1 MNKIEQAIDFL
12 KNNSTLNSLGLLLEE
27 EYINCGKPEE
37 ANGPS
42 IEVKI
47 GMNMVDYP
55 DEINDYTIEAMSNI
69 TYLKEK
75 AIEAVGY
82 THIGGNIIHTQRNN
96 SDEFSKYQ
104 DFGMDIIIDW
114 FIENEPYMY

>member
-42 IEVKI
+42 TDVKI
-47 GMNMVDYP
+47 G
-55 DEINDYTIEAMSNI
+55 IKK
-69 TYLKEK
+69 L
-75 AIEAVGY
+75 
-82 THIGGNIIHTQRNN
+82 
-96 SDEFSKYQ
+96 
-104 DFGMDIIIDW
+104 
-114 FIENEPYMY
+114 

>member
-1 MNKIEQAIDFL
+1 
-12 KNNSTLNSLGLLLEE
+12 
-27 EYINCGKPEE
+27 
-37 ANGPS
+37 
-42 IEVKI
+42 
-47 GMNMVDYP
+47 MNMVDYP

-82 THIGGNIIHTQRNN
+82 VHIGSDIIHMQYNN

-104 DFGMDIIIDW
+104 DLGMDIIIDW
-114 FIENEPYMY
+114 FMENEEHIIMY

>member
-12 KNNSTLNSLGLLLEE
+12 KNTPMNNLGFLLEGD
-27 EYINCGKPEE
+27 YIALGKPEE

-55 DEINDYTIEAMSNI
+55 DEINDSTIEAMSNI

-104 DFGMDIIIDW
+104 DLGMVLIIDW
-114 FIENEPYMY
+114 FMENEPYMY